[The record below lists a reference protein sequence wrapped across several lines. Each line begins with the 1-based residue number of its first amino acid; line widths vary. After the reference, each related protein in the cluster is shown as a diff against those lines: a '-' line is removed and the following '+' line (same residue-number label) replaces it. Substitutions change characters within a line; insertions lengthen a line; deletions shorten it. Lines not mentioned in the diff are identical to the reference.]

1 MIEPLKNS
9 NFENLEKLSLN
20 FSDGYVIADGETP
33 KSIEKYSKD
42 KQIPGLNYQESQNED
57 ALAKFYTNHISK

>member
-1 MIEPLKNS
+1 MN
-9 NFENLEKLSLN
+9 LN

-57 ALAKFYTNHISK
+57 ALVQFYTNYIL